1 MSMKS
6 FTSKEFHGK
15 KNALEAFL
23 LMHQPDV
30 LCLQE
35 TKISTWEECKSSF
48 FPLNS
53 LCAQMYS
60 HVDSI
65 ADVQNG
71 GASKGYSGTRTYI
84 KKKQKWSSVKDSLSQ
99 TKANKHEE
107 NASFKINDAQHKF
120 GFEHPVAQDGESIEH
135 GKHDPDGR
143 GITTFLDIHWSNECK
158 PETIAV
164 VNTYVPNSG
173 LDSLAMMDYRINT
186 FDTKLRSYL
195 SYLNKNTAVKADF
208 PSLFGRNDPLGLVI
222 WTGDL
227 NVCERDYD
235 RFWSSRWK
243 TMSLVPGCTPIEKH
257 SFRSTLKESNMVDCF
272 RHLRPTNG
280 SDKNTKPQPAQ
291 GVYTFF
297 SRRFQARTKGNGYR
311 LDYFCIS
318 AAAVSRVKACFVHS
332 DCPAELSDHVP
343 LELWLSKE

>member
-1 MSMKS
+1 MPPKKSAKRAREENADGDGNDSQQVLARENSKKTTLSLSKDSADMCLKAGMVDPSAEEKSRKQLLKIFPSIASDLPIFEDKKFQSENDFFLGSIGEPEQVSRGEFDSTTMLKFVTWNIVSMKS

-84 KKKQKWSSVKDSLSQ
+84 KKKQKWSSGKDSLSQ

-173 LDSLAMMDYRINT
+173 LDSLPMMDYRINT
-186 FDTKLRSYL
+186 FDTKL
-195 SYLNKNTAVKADF
+195 K
-208 PSLFGRNDPLGLVI
+208 SL
-222 WTGDL
+222 
-227 NVCERDYD
+227 
-235 RFWSSRWK
+235 
-243 TMSLVPGCTPIEKH
+243 
-257 SFRSTLKESNMVDCF
+257 
-272 RHLRPTNG
+272 
-280 SDKNTKPQPAQ
+280 
-291 GVYTFF
+291 
-297 SRRFQARTKGNGYR
+297 
-311 LDYFCIS
+311 
-318 AAAVSRVKACFVHS
+318 
-332 DCPAELSDHVP
+332 
-343 LELWLSKE
+343 